1 MDIRATTQSIPMPAT
16 NKSPISV
23 TLPAP
28 AGTDGVR
35 VKANAAP
42 DQATPPPGKE
52 QLSHALQSIN
62 SMLQDRSPGLEF
74 TVDRDSS
81 REVVRVIDKET
92 REVIRQ
98 MPSHE
103 AIDIAKALDKLHSL
117 LVRASA

>member
-16 NKSPISV
+16 NKSPIPA
-23 TLPAP
+23 TPPAP
-28 AGTDGVR
+28 AETDGVR
-35 VKANAAP
+35 AKASPAA
-42 DQATPPPGKE
+42 DRASPPGKE
-52 QLSHALQSIN
+52 QLSQALQSIN

-74 TVDRDSS
+74 AVDRDSS